1 MKTGLRKE
9 IEYIKNKKKAEEMA
23 DEINEMMMK
32 MSIQKQ
38 MEDASKKR

>member
-1 MKTGLRKE
+1 MKTGLMKE

-32 MSIQKQ
+32 MS
-38 MEDASKKR
+38 MMKKNTKS